1 LSKIVNPMARYAL
14 RNQKKI
20 IEKLGQRRL
29 DIMLISLMSYFSKM
43 KEVEIKGTEKNYQWI
58 EIPNIAE
65 IGSIQFYIIT
75 VTYDV
80 YLLAFK
86 QFIKTE

>member
-1 LSKIVNPMARYAL
+1 
-14 RNQKKI
+14 
-20 IEKLGQRRL
+20 
-29 DIMLISLMSYFSKM
+29 MSYFSKM

>member
-1 LSKIVNPMARYAL
+1 MARYTL

-29 DIMLISLMSYFSKM
+29 DIMLISLMSYFSKT

-58 EIPNIAE
+58 EIQNIAE

-86 QFIKTE
+86 QFTKTE

>member
-1 LSKIVNPMARYAL
+1 MARYAL